1 MSSGIYRSRLGK
13 PLDKE
18 AEKFLSSIR
27 DDSEIFLEDILG
39 DEAHAIMLYEQG
51 IIEREDLKKI
61 LKALEEIKA
70 EWLRGEINL
79 KVDGFEDVHEFIESL
94 LIDRVGVEVGG
105 KLHTGRSRND
115 QVALD
120 IRLKVRKYLLEIWN
134 ELIDLME
141 IILTRAEEEKDTPL
155 ILYTHLQH
163 AQIGSLSHYLL
174 ALFDHLLRD
183 LERIENC
190 YKRVNKSPLGAS
202 AIGGSILP
210 LNRVRVAELL
220 GFEGVVENS
229 IDAVSARDFALESLS
244 ASSILMT
251 FLSRVSEDL
260 IVWSSSEFGYIELPD
275 ELASPS
281 SVMPHKKNPCL
292 LELIRAKAGKIC
304 GLLTASLIELKGIPI
319 GYNRDLQEQKS
330 LIFQGL
336 KETLDILKIFSKI
349 MKSVEFKIE
358 RMLEIVSGSYAPA
371 IDLAENLVKYLRIS
385 IREAHM
391 IVGDIVKEF
400 AEKGLKLK
408 DLDRNTIKDAA
419 RRVLGKELDIPNNV
433 LEILQDP
440 SKIPSKR
447 VSMGAPNPR
456 EVSRMIEDR
465 KKILKEKKKI
475 LEDILKTLE
484 EREEMLSKTIKSLI
498 EDDSSKSLTK

>member
-1 MSSGIYRSRLGK
+1 M
-13 PLDKE
+13 
-18 AEKFLSSIR
+18 
-27 DDSEIFLEDILG
+27 
-39 DEAHAIMLYEQG
+39 
-51 IIEREDLKKI
+51 
-61 LKALEEIKA
+61 
-70 EWLRGEINL
+70 
-79 KVDGFEDVHEFIESL
+79 
-94 LIDRVGVEVGG
+94 
-105 KLHTGRSRND
+105 
-115 QVALD
+115 
-120 IRLKVRKYLLEIWN
+120 
-134 ELIDLME
+134 
-141 IILTRAEEEKDTPL
+141 
-155 ILYTHLQH
+155 
-163 AQIGSLSHYLL
+163 
-174 ALFDHLLRD
+174 
-183 LERIENC
+183 
-190 YKRVNKSPLGAS
+190 NKSPLGAS

-281 SVMPHKKNPCL
+281 SIMPHKKNPCL

-304 GLLTASLIELKGIPI
+304 GLLTASLMELKGIPI
-319 GYNRDLQEQKS
+319 GYNRDLQEQKP

-349 MKSVEFKIE
+349 MKSVEFKTE
-358 RMLEIVSGSYAPA
+358 RMLEIVSSSYAPA

-419 RRVLGKELDIPNNV
+419 RRVLGKELDIQNNV

-475 LEDILKTLE
+475 LENILKKLE
-484 EREEMLSKTIKSLI
+484 
-498 EDDSSKSLTK
+498 